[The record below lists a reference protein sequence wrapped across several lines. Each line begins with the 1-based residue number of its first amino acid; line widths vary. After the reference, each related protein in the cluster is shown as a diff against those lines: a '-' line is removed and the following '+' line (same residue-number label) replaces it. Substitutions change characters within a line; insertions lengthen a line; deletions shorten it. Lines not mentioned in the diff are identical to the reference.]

1 MLQNKKQGKPMQ
13 EMKQTLLYIAVILSA
28 LPAASQTLSL
38 DSCRALALSN
48 NRQLAIGRVKKDVA
62 MNIRKSARTK
72 YLPRITALGG
82 YELMSKEVSLLNDG
96 QKAFLNNFGTTM
108 SNSVGGM
115 MQNLLGPYIANG
127 TISPDA
133 AQKLMQGLQSMGIET
148 KGNSVGAAITEAF
161 RTDTRQMF
169 AGSVML
175 TQPIY
180 MGGAITA
187 LNKMAD
193 IQEQLAE
200 NGLQQ
205 QTHETIY
212 EIDNVYWLVVSLR
225 HKQELA
231 KQFNKLVTQLHGDV
245 LKMVREGVATKA
257 DGLKVAVKVNESE
270 IALTQAENGVALAK
284 MLLCQQ
290 CGLPLDSDITLADE
304 NSGNIA
310 LVDER
315 TVDTKTAIEN
325 RTETKILENTINLS
339 KQATNLVRAAF
350 LPQVMLTGGYMVSNP
365 NVYNGFEKRF
375 SGVWNV
381 GVIFR
386 VPVWNWFE
394 GTYKVRAS
402 KAATTMAEYELA
414 EAKEKIELQI
424 NQQRFKLSE
433 ANKRLAMA
441 EKNIDSAEE
450 NLRCA
455 TLGFKEGVMSSTD
468 VIGAQTAWYQ
478 AKSQKIDAEID
489 VRMSQL
495 SLQKAQGVLE

>member
-1 MLQNKKQGKPMQ
+1 MQ
-13 EMKQTLLYIAVILSA
+13 EMKRTILYIAVTLAA
-28 LPAASQTLSL
+28 LPAVSQTLTL

-62 MNIRKSARTK
+62 MNMRKSARTK

-82 YELMSKEVSLLNDG
+82 YELTSKEISILNDG
-96 QKAFLNNFGTTM
+96 QKTLFNNLGTTV
-108 SNSVGGM
+108 SAGVGDFAK
-115 MQNLLGPYIANG
+115 NVLAPYIADG
-127 TISPDA
+127 TISPA
-133 AQKLMQGLQSMGIET
+133 VAQKLMQGLQSMGIDT
-148 KGNSVGAAITEAF
+148 KGNSLGAAITDAF
-161 RTDTRQMF
+161 RTDTRQIF

-180 MGGAITA
+180 MGGAIRA
-187 LNKMAD
+187 INNMAD
-193 IQEQLAE
+193 IQEELAD
-200 NGLQQ
+200 NGLHQR
-205 QTHETIY
+205 THETIY
-212 EIDNVYWLVVSLR
+212 ETDHIYWLVVSLR

-231 KQFNKLVTQLHGDV
+231 KRFNTLVVQLHDDV
-245 LKMVREGVATKA
+245 EKMIREGVATKA

-290 CGLPLDSDITLADE
+290 CGLPIDSDITLADE
-304 NSGNIA
+304 NTDNIA
-310 LVDER
+310 LISETSVDPQ
-315 TVDTKTAIEN
+315 TAIDN
-325 RTETKILENTINLS
+325 RAETKMLENAIDMSRQT
-339 KQATNLVRAAF
+339 TNLVRAAF
-350 LPQVMLTGGYMVSNP
+350 LPQVALTGGYMISNP
-365 NVYNGFEKRF
+365 NVYNGFERKF
-375 SGVWNV
+375 SGIWNV
-381 GVIFR
+381 GIIFR

-414 EAKEKIELQI
+414 DAKEKMALQI
-424 NQQRFKLSE
+424 NQQKFKVSE

-441 EKNIDSAEE
+441 EKNIKSAEE

-455 TLGFKEGVMSSTD
+455 TLGFKEGVISSTD

-495 SLQKAQGVLE
+495 SLQKAQGTME

>member
-1 MLQNKKQGKPMQ
+1 MQ

-62 MNIRKSARTK
+62 INMRKSARTK

-82 YELMSKEVSLLNDG
+82 YELMSKEISLLNDG

-212 EIDNVYWLVVSLR
+212 ETDNVYWLVVSLR

-290 CGLPLDSDITLADE
+290 CGLPLDSDITLAD
-304 NSGNIA
+304 
-310 LVDER
+310 
-315 TVDTKTAIEN
+315 EN

>member
-1 MLQNKKQGKPMQ
+1 
-13 EMKQTLLYIAVILSA
+13 
-28 LPAASQTLSL
+28 
-38 DSCRALALSN
+38 
-48 NRQLAIGRVKKDVA
+48 
-62 MNIRKSARTK
+62 
-72 YLPRITALGG
+72 
-82 YELMSKEVSLLNDG
+82 
-96 QKAFLNNFGTTM
+96 
-108 SNSVGGM
+108 
-115 MQNLLGPYIANG
+115 
-127 TISPDA
+127 
-133 AQKLMQGLQSMGIET
+133 
-148 KGNSVGAAITEAF
+148 
-161 RTDTRQMF
+161 
-169 AGSVML
+169 
-175 TQPIY
+175 

>member
-62 MNIRKSARTK
+62 INMRKSARTK

-82 YELMSKEVSLLNDG
+82 YELMSKEISLLNDG

-187 LNKMAD
+187 LNKMVD

-205 QTHETIY
+205 QTHGLST
-212 EIDNVYWLVVSLR
+212 
-225 HKQELA
+225 KQ
-231 KQFNKLVTQLHGDV
+231 
-245 LKMVREGVATKA
+245 
-257 DGLKVAVKVNESE
+257 
-270 IALTQAENGVALAK
+270 
-284 MLLCQQ
+284 
-290 CGLPLDSDITLADE
+290 
-304 NSGNIA
+304 
-310 LVDER
+310 
-315 TVDTKTAIEN
+315 
-325 RTETKILENTINLS
+325 
-339 KQATNLVRAAF
+339 
-350 LPQVMLTGGYMVSNP
+350 
-365 NVYNGFEKRF
+365 
-375 SGVWNV
+375 
-381 GVIFR
+381 
-386 VPVWNWFE
+386 
-394 GTYKVRAS
+394 
-402 KAATTMAEYELA
+402 TT
-414 EAKEKIELQI
+414 
-424 NQQRFKLSE
+424 S
-433 ANKRLAMA
+433 
-441 EKNIDSAEE
+441 
-450 NLRCA
+450 
-455 TLGFKEGVMSSTD
+455 
-468 VIGAQTAWYQ
+468 IG
-478 AKSQKIDAEID
+478 S
-489 VRMSQL
+489 
-495 SLQKAQGVLE
+495 